1 MFKTAYRFTALV
13 LATSWLVAGC
23 ANDKELYNY
32 VQPGFVKKD
41 HLLYKM
47 DKATGECVKD
57 DLGNCERKTWYY
69 RRTVVDAPETGGA
82 WSSIGSGDLFVIQ
95 RVQFRVEEG
104 AMLGYTDYQLVDNS
118 EEGEYEGSDIR
129 DFGSPLITIPILA
142 HFDIT
147 RTYDPNT
154 LTPGNVVAP
163 NMERPWFEREYV
175 RLLWNRIGFS
185 DNPWLMRVEMMD
197 NVPGAGGQ
205 AYVDEDAASNPW
217 RARITPADGYMDVV
231 VDHNMWP
238 DLYDCYSKGLSPW
251 ACGSGISKVRHA
263 FMERDETREDKYDP
277 LFYPDSVPLH
287 DADGNEIIDEEN
299 NEALRAPV
307 FEKFGF
313 FRLDRLTYDRQY
325 GHTESGIDYK
335 IIRFDIWE
343 NSYDADGN
351 VLPYAERTPAPI
363 HYYLNH
369 NFPTEMM
376 GAAQEVAAEW
386 NGVFKRTVASLQGK
400 SADDASI
407 PDMFQL
413 HVNSCSR
420 DAIMTYLL
428 DRPELL
434 ETVRETVYPRES
446 DRVMPNGDPV
456 TTGTLMTEAT
466 VVNFCAA
473 TEYHT
478 QGLEDAFTWQQVGDP
493 RVNMLAWI
501 PNVIRA
507 SWSGYGP
514 MLADPV
520 TGRNVVSTAY
530 LMGWTVN
537 SSAQRAVEYI
547 EYINGDITLQ
557 DLLNGATVPNGYN
570 SPDYTPLAA
579 EDSIGNIDEAQER
592 AQREATVEHL
602 MGLENR
608 FRSMGDSKEEMM
620 PEMENSQHYDDRLG
634 RVLGTSFE
642 EEYLISDYDRMIAS
656 EGQWLPGDGVENF
669 TYADPR
675 LNPSHGSRMTDNH
688 ENALDNFSFWSKH
701 TFDVMA
707 ELDDSLVGLAS
718 EMTEMTHEE
727 KYQFMR
733 EQIFKAVA
741 LHEVGHNVGLRHNFE
756 GSFDALNFNEKF
768 WDLEES
774 GLTEETKVAQKQPE
788 YKYSSIMDYHG
799 RVNGDFHGLG
809 KYDEAAIK
817 FGYGQIIEQFNSA
830 SKTGEELRQFRFQ
843 NDYRKL
849 SCAEGA
855 GSVAAMF
862 DRSDLVFDWNK
873 PGLTQTEYETATAN
887 EVPYLFCSDEYAGR
901 LPTCNVWDF
910 GANFREI
917 QEARYVRYKNYF
929 IFTNYLRHRLR
940 LNMGG
945 LMYRGQ
951 NAFYRVL
958 NTYQYMYMYR
968 ANEDKLFDRPFF
980 ETDLGQDMATAVGS
994 GLNMISEVVA
1004 MPEPGRYYRC
1014 VNPDDENDISY
1025 YPSWYVSYSSIQQA
1039 DPTNPIGYGT
1049 DREECIVLESNSQ
1062 VLEVGNTQPLF
1073 LNFGDDFVSWE
1084 FTYIGT
1090 YFDKQDAIWALTYP
1104 RAFFPRMDQAVDR
1117 RSYSISLAR
1126 LYEPEVLNLIS
1137 SMVTRDKKRFAS
1149 RFVEGSG
1156 FIPATMVDLD
1166 QSVDSVGLVANSGAS
1181 AVNSPVI
1188 PPLFTNLQRQG
1199 VLYGMAFLSSPLDTS
1214 LDFSKHTRVVLEG
1227 AMDDVGAM
1235 EDGDPDVVSCRLL
1248 ESGQVYRARS
1258 TGSAFDIGYQ
1268 QVEECAEH
1276 VQTLEDIT
1284 WEDIEAQFV
1293 ITEAAKEAY
1302 MADQE
1307 DIALRDAYWAEDVI
1321 YDQLRRDR
1329 SRAYSRY
1336 TSIQQML
1343 QYMRRMHL
1351 VFEHGIDL

>member
-1 MFKTAYRFTALV
+1 MFKTAYRFIALV
-13 LATSWLVAGC
+13 LATSWLVSGC
-23 ANDKELYNY
+23 ANDKDLYNY

-82 WSSIGSGDLFVIQ
+82 HASIGSGDLFVIQ
-95 RVQFRVEEG
+95 RVQFRVEES
-104 AMLGYTDYQLVDNS
+104 ALLGFTDYQLVEGV

-129 DFGSPLITIPILA
+129 DFGSPLITIPILT

-147 RTYDPNT
+147 RSYDPNT

-185 DNPWLMRVEMMD
+185 DNPWLMAVEMMD

-205 AYVDEDAASNPW
+205 TYVDEDAASNPW
-217 RARITPADGYMDVV
+217 RARITPLDGYMDVV
-231 VDHNMWP
+231 VDHNMWWDP
-238 DLYDCYSKGLSPW
+238 YDCYAKGLSYW
-251 ACGSGISKVRHA
+251 GCGTGLSKVRHA
-263 FMERDETREDKYDP
+263 FMERDETREDKYEP

-299 NEALRAPV
+299 NEVVRAPV

-313 FRLDRLTYDRQY
+313 FRLDRLAYDRQY
-325 GHTESGIDYK
+325 GFTESGVDYK

-343 NSYDADGN
+343 NSFDADGN

-369 NFPTEMM
+369 NFPVEMQ
-376 GAAQEVAAEW
+376 GAAEEVAAEW

-400 SADDASI
+400 SVDDASI

-420 DAIMTYLL
+420 DAVMTYLM

-434 ETVRETVYPRES
+434 ETVRATVYPSEA
-446 DRVMPNGDPV
+446 DRFMPNGDPV
-456 TTGTLMTEAT
+456 TTGTLMTQET

-473 TEYHT
+473 AEYHT

-501 PNVIRA
+501 PNVIKA

-514 MLADPV
+514 MLGDPV
-520 TGRNVVSTAY
+520 SGRNVVSSAY
-530 LMGWTVN
+530 LMGWTIDRR
-537 SSAQRAVEYI
+537 AQQATEYV

-570 SPDYTPLAA
+570 SPDFTPLAA
-579 EDSIGNIDEAQER
+579 DSIQNIDNAQAR
-592 AQREATVEHL
+592 ANRIATVEHL
-602 MGLENR
+602 MSLENR
-608 FRSMGDSKEEMM
+608 FQGMGNSKEDIM
-620 PEMENSQHYDDRLG
+620 PEMENSQHYEERLS
-634 RVLGTSFE
+634 RVLGTNFE
-642 EEYLISDYDRMIAS
+642 EEYLITDYDRMMAS
-656 EGQWLPGDGVENF
+656 EGQWLPSHGIDNF
-669 TYADPR
+669 TYQDPA
-675 LNPSHGSRMTDNH
+675 LNPSHGTRMT
-688 ENALDNFSFWSKH
+688 ENNEKHLDNFNYWSEH

-707 ELDDSLVGLAS
+707 ELDDSLVGLAG
-718 EMTEMTHEE
+718 EMAEMTHDE
-727 KYQFMR
+727 KYQFLR
-733 EQIFKAVA
+733 AQVFKAVA

-756 GSFDALNFNEKF
+756 GSWDALNFDKKF
-768 WDLEES
+768 WDIEDS
-774 GLTEETKVAQKQPE
+774 GLDESTKIAQKQGE

-799 RVNGDFHGLG
+799 RTNADFHGLG

-817 FGYGQIIEQFNSA
+817 FGYGQIIEQFNSSDDA
-830 SKTGEELRQFRFQ
+830 GEALRKWRFQ
-843 NDYRKL
+843 NDYKKL
-849 SCAEGA
+849 PAHV
-855 GSVAAMF
+855 GSVDSMY

-873 PGLTQTEYETATAN
+873 AGLTQAEYETATVN
-887 EVPYLFCSDEYAGR
+887 EVPYLFCSDNYQGR
-901 LPTCNVWDF
+901 LPTCSAWDF

-917 QEARYVRYKNYF
+917 QEARYINYKNYF
-929 IFTNYLRHRLR
+929 IFSNYQRHRLR
-940 LNMGG
+940 LNMRRIA
-945 LMYRGQ
+945 YRGFS
-951 NAFYRVL
+951 AYRGIL

-968 ANEDKLFDRPFF
+968 ANEDKIFGTTFF
-980 ETDLGQDMATAVGS
+980 ETDLGQDMATAVGN
-994 GLNMISEVVA
+994 GLNMISEIVA

-1014 VNPDDENDISY
+1014 VNPNDATDVSY
-1025 YPSWYVSYSSIQQA
+1025 YPSWYISYSSIQQE
-1039 DPTNPIGYGT
+1039 DSTNPIGYGT
-1049 DREECIVLESNSQ
+1049 FREECVMLNSNSEL
-1062 VLEVGNTQPLF
+1062 LEVGDTQPLF
-1073 LNFGDDFVSWE
+1073 LNFGEDFVSWE
-1084 FTYIGT
+1084 FSYIGT
-1090 YFDKQDAIWALTYP
+1090 YFDKQDAMWALTYP
-1104 RAFFPRMDQAVDR
+1104 RAWFPRMNQVVDE

-1126 LYEPEVLNLIS
+1126 LYEPEVLNLLT
-1137 SMVTRDKKRFAS
+1137 SMVTRTKKNFAS
-1149 RFVEGSG
+1149 RFVEGIG
-1156 FIPATMVDLD
+1156 FTPAAMVDIN
-1166 QSVDSVGLVANSGAS
+1166 QSVDSVGLVTNDGTAGS
-1181 AVNSPVI
+1181 AAII

-1199 VLYGMAFLSSPLDTS
+1199 VLYGMAFLSSPLDTT

-1235 EDGDPDVVSCRLL
+1235 EEGQPGVVSCRLL
-1248 ESGQVYRARS
+1248 ESGQTYRARS

-1268 QVEECAEH
+1268 QVEECAQH
-1276 VQTLEDIT
+1276 VETLENIT
-1284 WEDIEAQFV
+1284 WEMIEAKF
-1293 ITEAAKEAY
+1293 TETEVAKDAY
-1302 MADQE
+1302 MADQNN
-1307 DIALRDAYWAEDVI
+1307 IALRDAYWDLDAE
-1321 YDQLRRDR
+1321 YDLLRRDR
-1329 SRAYSRY
+1329 SFAYGRY